1 MRLESSYIF
10 LRDVRF
16 YARHG
21 VSPQETAVGACFIV
35 NLRLGYCVG
44 RAMQTDDVAD
54 TISYA
59 DAYEVVKREMSQP
72 LRLVEHV
79 AGRVAEALQA
89 AFPAVTTI
97 DLSIAKANPPM
108 GADCAGAGVEIHL
121 INDKTH

>member
-1 MRLESSYIF
+1 MHLESSYVF

-21 VSPQETAVGACFIV
+21 VSPQETAVGAYFIV
-35 NLRLGYCVG
+35 NLRLGYDVS

-72 LRLVEHV
+72 SRLVEHV
-79 AGRVAEALQA
+79 AGRVAKALLA
-89 AFPAVTTI
+89 AFPAVTAI

-121 INDKTH
+121 INDKTL